1 MKKQL
6 TELKQEI
13 RATKVNETGEHRV
26 FDEAIQRMAAELK
39 QEIRSTKVNET
50 GEHRVFDEV
59 KQQLTA
65 LRNDIV
71 ASLVVINQTGGTCTR
86 RVFHKGRVK

>member
-1 MKKQL
+1 M
-6 TELKQEI
+6 
-13 RATKVNETGEHRV
+13 
-26 FDEAIQRMAAELK
+26 FDEMIQRMAAELK

-71 ASLVVINQTGGTCTR
+71 ASLINQTGGKCTS
-86 RVFHKGRVK
+86 RVFHKGRV

>member
-1 MKKQL
+1 MS
-6 TELKQEI
+6 
-13 RATKVNETGEHRV
+13 
-26 FDEAIQRMAAELK
+26 DEMIQRMAAELK

-50 GEHRVFDEV
+50 GEHRVFDEMI
-59 KQQLTA
+59 QQLTA

-71 ASLVVINQTGGTCTR
+71 ASLINQTGGTCTR